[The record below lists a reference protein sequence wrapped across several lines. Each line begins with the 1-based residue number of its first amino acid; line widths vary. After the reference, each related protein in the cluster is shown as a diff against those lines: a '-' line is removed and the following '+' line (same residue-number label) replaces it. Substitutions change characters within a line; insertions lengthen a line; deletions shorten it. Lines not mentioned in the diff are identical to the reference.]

1 MKNTL
6 CRKLNTHKLKKEQI
20 REYLKILEHQQCDCW
35 NKMFSKK
42 IERYR
47 KRSAPKVVQND
58 KEMEILKKGEKD
70 LKDET

>member
-1 MKNTL
+1 
-6 CRKLNTHKLKKEQI
+6 
-20 REYLKILEHQQCDCW
+20 
-35 NKMFSKK
+35 MFSKK

>member
-1 MKNTL
+1 
-6 CRKLNTHKLKKEQI
+6 
-20 REYLKILEHQQCDCW
+20 
-35 NKMFSKK
+35 MFSKK

-70 LKDET
+70 IKDETQKSNIKLIRIQKENKEMESRKLLKK